1 MRFFN
6 TAGPVNPARHY
17 CLNPL
22 QRIDVDTLLPLIEQQ
37 KYFVLH
43 APRQTGKTTC
53 LLALVEFLNGA
64 GRYRCCYANLE
75 IGQAAR
81 EDVAAAMPALLN
93 EIAERARLI
102 LDDPWPAGRWLTLLR
117 EVGPFGALNGLLT
130 EWSLQDPRP
139 LVLLLDEIDTLV
151 GDTLIA
157 VLRQVRGGYDKRPR
171 AFPQTVILCG
181 VRDVRDYR
189 IHSGTTQAI
198 ITGGSAFNIK
208 AESLWL
214 GNFTADDMA
223 ALYAEHTAAT
233 GQTFTAEALARAWD
247 LSRGQPWLVNAL
259 GYETCFRMP
268 AGRDR
273 SQPITAELLD
283 EAKEALILRRETHLD
298 QLADKLQEARVR
310 RVIEPILAGEATPE
324 LLPPDDV
331 DYVLDLGLVD
341 RIDGQLAIANA
352 MYREIIPRQLTYST
366 TLTISQEPVWYLH
379 PDGRLDDGKLLA
391 GFQDFFREHSEHWL
405 QRFDY
410 QEAGPQLLLQA
421 FLQRIVN
428 GGGRVEREYGL
439 GRGRTDLLVLWR
451 HPGGVQKIVL
461 ELKILRKS
469 RERTLAEGLEQTW
482 QYLDRVGEG
491 VRPSGDFRPERSA
504 LGGENLPPRGKVSRP
519 ADYGVGVL
527 NDPPPHR
534 RITGQTVRAQD

>member
-1 MRFFN
+1 MTVRFFN
-6 TAGPVNPARHY
+6 TAGPINPADHY
-17 CLNPL
+17 CLDPL
-22 QRIDVDTLLPLIEQQ
+22 RRIDLDGLLPLIEQK

-43 APRQTGKTTC
+43 APRQTGKTSC
-53 LLALVEFLNGA
+53 LLALREYLNAGDRYHCVYVNVEIA
-64 GRYRCCYANLE
+64 
-75 IGQAAR
+75 QAAR
-81 EDVAAAMPALLN
+81 EKVKEAM
-93 EIAERARLI
+93 RAI
-102 LDDPWPAGRWLTLLR
+102 LYAGRMQAEVVSPDLAQVAIEPLL
-117 EVGPFGALNGLLT
+117 EQAGEYGALQALFGQ
-130 EWSLQDPRP
+130 WSQASDRP
-139 LVLLLDEIDTLV
+139 LVVLIDEIDALI

-157 VLRQVRGGYDKRPR
+157 VLRQLRAGYADRPAR
-171 AFPQTVILCG
+171 FPQTVILCG

-189 IHSGTTQAI
+189 IHSAATKDI

-208 AESLWL
+208 AESLRL
-214 GNFTADDMA
+214 GNFTAEDMA

-233 GQTFTAEALARAWD
+233 SQTFTPEALARAWD

-259 GYETCFRMP
+259 GYETCFRLP

-273 SQPITAELLD
+273 AQPITAELLD

-298 QLADKLQEARVR
+298 QLADKLREPRVR
-310 RVIEPILAGEATPE
+310 RVIEPILAGETTPE

-331 DYVLDLGLVD
+331 DYLLDLGLVD

-366 TLTISQEPVWYLH
+366 TLTISQQPAWYLR
-379 PDGRLDDGKLLA
+379 PDGRLNDGQLLA
-391 GFQDFFREHSEHWL
+391 GFQEFFREHSEHWL

-410 QEAGPQLLLQA
+410 QEAGPQLLMQA

-439 GRGRTDLLVLWR
+439 GRGRTDLLVIWR
-451 HPGGVQKIVL
+451 YPGGVQRIVL

-469 RERTLAEGLEQTW
+469 RERTLTEGLEQTW

-491 VRPSGDFRPERSA
+491 TGHLVIFDRSGRSWD
-504 LGGENLPPRGKVSRP
+504 EKIYRREETHRGR
-519 ADYGVGVL
+519 
-527 NDPPPHR
+527 H
-534 RITGQTVRAQD
+534 ITVWGC

>member
-6 TAGPVNPARHY
+6 TAGPVNPAAHY
-17 CLNPL
+17 CLDPL
-22 QRIDVDTLLPLIEQQ
+22 RRIDLDMLLPLIEQQ

-43 APRQTGKTTC
+43 APRQTGKTSC
-53 LLALVEFLNGA
+53 LLALREFLNA
-64 GRYRCCYANLE
+64 GDRYRCVYVNVE
-75 IGQAAR
+75 IAQSAR
-81 EDVAAAMPALLN
+81 ENVKDAMRAMLGQCLRQSKPVLGPLVPDEEAVMGLDRWGPHEALSRLL
-93 EIAERARLI
+93 ALWSERA
-102 LDDPWPAGRWLTLLR
+102 
-117 EVGPFGALNGLLT
+117 
-130 EWSLQDPRP
+130 SRP
-139 LVLLLDEIDTLV
+139 LVVLIDEIDALI

-157 VLRQVRGGYDKRPR
+157 VLRQLRAGYADRPAR
-171 AFPQTVILCG
+171 FPQTVILCG

-189 IHSGTTQAI
+189 IHSAATKEI

-208 AESLWL
+208 AKSLRL
-214 GNFTADDMA
+214 GNFSMEDMR

-233 GQTFTAEALARAWD
+233 GQRFTEDALERAWA

-259 GYETCFRMP
+259 GYETCFELP

-273 SQPITAELLD
+273 AQPITAERLD

-298 QLADKLQEARVR
+298 QLADKLREPRVR

-331 DYVLDLGLVD
+331 DYLLDLGLVD

-366 TLTISQEPVWYLH
+366 TLTISQQPAWYLR

-391 GFQDFFREHSEHWL
+391 GFQEFFREHSEHWL

-410 QEAGPQLLLQA
+410 QEAGPQLLMQA
-421 FLQRIVN
+421 FLQRLVN

-451 HPGGVQKIVL
+451 HPGGVQRIVI
-461 ELKILRKS
+461 ELKILRKTL
-469 RERTLAEGLEQTW
+469 ERTWTEGLEQTG

-491 VRPSGDFRPERSA
+491 AGHLVIFDRSDRPWDEKIYRRQETHRGRS
-504 LGGENLPPRGKVSRP
+504 
-519 ADYGVGVL
+519 
-527 NDPPPHR
+527 
-534 RITGQTVRAQD
+534 ITVWGC

>member
-1 MRFFN
+1 MTVRFFN
-6 TAGPVNPARHY
+6 TAGPVNPADHY
-17 CLNPL
+17 CLDPL
-22 QRIDVDTLLPLIEQQ
+22 RRIDLDMLLPLIEQQ

-53 LLALVEFLNGA
+53 LLALREYLNA
-64 GRYRCCYANLE
+64 GDRYRCVYVNVE
-75 IGQAAR
+75 IAQSAR
-81 EDVAAAMPALLN
+81 EDVAAAMRAILAALGDWARDG
-93 EIAERARLI
+93 AEDRYPGAI
-102 LDDPWPAGRWLTLLR
+102 WPAILERH
-117 EVGPFGALNGLLT
+117 GPHQALEAVLSD
-130 EWSLQDPRP
+130 WASASDRP
-139 LVLLLDEIDTLV
+139 LVLLIDEIDALI

-157 VLRQVRGGYDKRPR
+157 VLWQLRAGYSKRPAR
-171 AFPQTVILCG
+171 FPQTVILCG

-189 IHSGTTQAI
+189 IHSAATREI

-208 AESLWL
+208 AKSLRL

-223 ALYAEHTAAT
+223 ALYGEHTAAT
-233 GQTFTAEALARAWD
+233 GQRFTGEALARAWD

-259 GYETCFRMP
+259 GYETCFELP

-273 SQPITAELLD
+273 SRPITAELLD

-298 QLADKLQEARVR
+298 QLADKLREPRVR
-310 RVIEPILAGEATPE
+310 WVIEPILAGEATPE
-324 LLPPDDV
+324 LLPPDDM

-366 TLTISQEPVWYLH
+366 TLTISEQPAWYLR
-379 PDGRLDDGKLLA
+379 PDGRLDDDKLLA
-391 GFQDFFREHSEHWL
+391 GFQEFFREHSEHWL

-421 FLQRIVN
+421 FLQRLVN
-428 GGGRVEREYGL
+428 GGGRIEREYGL

-491 VRPSGDFRPERSA
+491 SGHLVIFDRGDRPWEEKIYRRE
-504 LGGENLPPRGKVSRP
+504 ENHRGR
-519 ADYGVGVL
+519 
-527 NDPPPHR
+527 H
-534 RITGQTVRAQD
+534 ITVWGC

>member
-6 TAGPVNPARHY
+6 TAGPVNPADHY
-17 CLNPL
+17 CLDPL
-22 QRIDVDTLLPLIEQQ
+22 HRIALDTLLPLIEQK

-43 APRQTGKTTC
+43 APRQTGKTSC
-53 LLALVEFLNGA
+53 LLALAAFLNST
-64 GRYRCCYANLE
+64 GRYRCGYANLE

-81 EDVAAAMPALLN
+81 EDVTAAMPALLN
-93 EIAERARLI
+93 EIAERARLM
-102 LDDPWPAGRWLTLLR
+102 LDDAWPAGRWLALLR

-130 EWSLQDPRP
+130 EWSLQDSRP
-139 LVLLLDEIDTLV
+139 LVLLLDEVDTLI

-157 VLRQVRGGYDKRPR
+157 VLRQLRGGYDKRPR

-189 IHSGTTQAI
+189 IHSGSTKEI

-208 AESLWL
+208 AESLRL
-214 GNFTADDMA
+214 GNFTVDDMA
-223 ALYAEHTAAT
+223 ALYAQHTADT
-233 GQTFTAEALARAWD
+233 GQPFTAEALDRAWD

-273 SQPITAELLD
+273 AQPITADWLD

-298 QLADKLQEARVR
+298 QLADKLREPRVR
-310 RVIEPILAGEATPE
+310 RVIEPLLSGEQLQTAASDE
-324 LLPPDDV
+324 DIQ
-331 DYVLDLGLVD
+331 YVRDLGLVD
-341 RIDGQLAIANA
+341 RLDGHLAIANA
-352 MYREIIPRQLTYST
+352 TYREIIPRQLTYVQQ
-366 TLTISQEPVWYLH
+366 LDLEASQQPAWYLR
-379 PDGRLDDGKLLA
+379 PDGRLDKEKLLA

-410 QEAGPQLLLQA
+410 AEAGPQLLLQA
-421 FLQRIVN
+421 FLQRLVN
-428 GGGRVEREYGL
+428 GGGRIEREYGL

-451 HPGGVQKIVL
+451 YPGGVQKIVI

-469 RERTLAEGLEQTW
+469 QERTLAEGLEQTW

-491 VRPSGDFRPERSA
+491 SGHLVIFDRSA
-504 LGGENLPPRGKVSRP
+504 RPWEEKLYRREDTYRGRQ
-519 ADYGVGVL
+519 
-527 NDPPPHR
+527 
-534 RITGQTVRAQD
+534 ITVWGC

>member
-6 TAGPVNPARHY
+6 TAGPVNPALHY
-17 CLNPL
+17 CLDPL
-22 QRIDVDTLLPLIEQQ
+22 RRLELDALLLLIEQQ
-37 KYFVLH
+37 KYFILH
-43 APRQTGKTTC
+43 APRQTGKTSC
-53 LLALVEFLNGA
+53 LLALVEFLNGT
-64 GRYRCCYANLE
+64 GRYRCVYANWE

-81 EDVAAAMPALLN
+81 EDVAAAMPTLLN
-93 EIAERARLI
+93 ELAERARLI
-102 LDDPWPAGRWLTLLR
+102 LDDPWPAGRWPTLLR

-130 EWSLQDPRP
+130 EWSQQDSRP
-139 LVLLLDEIDTLV
+139 LVVLLDEVDALV

-157 VLRQVRGGYDKRPR
+157 VLRQLRGGYDKRPR

-189 IHSGTTQAI
+189 IHSAATQEI
-198 ITGGSAFNIK
+198 ITGGSAFNVK
-208 AESLWL
+208 AESLRL

-233 GQTFTAEALARAWD
+233 GQRFTKDALERAWT

-259 GYETCFRMP
+259 GYETCFRTP
-268 AGRDR
+268 GGRDR
-273 SQPITAELLD
+273 AQPITAEWLD

-298 QLADKLQEARVR
+298 QLADKLSELRVR
-310 RVIEPILAGEATPE
+310 RVIEPILAGETTPE
-324 LLPPDDV
+324 LLPPEDV

-366 TLTISQEPVWYLH
+366 TLTISQEPVWYLR
-379 PDGRLDDGKLLA
+379 PDGRLNDDKLLA
-391 GFQDFFREHSEHWL
+391 GFQEFFREHSKHWL

-410 QEAGPQLLLQA
+410 AEAGPQLLLQA
-421 FLQRIVN
+421 FLQRLVN

-451 HPGGVQKIVL
+451 HSGGVQKIVI
-461 ELKILRKS
+461 ELKILRKTL
-469 RERTLAEGLEQTW
+469 ERTFTEGLEQTG

-491 VRPSGDFRPERSA
+491 AGHLVIFDRSDRHWDEKIYRRTETYQ
-504 LGGENLPPRGKVSRP
+504 G
-519 ADYGVGVL
+519 
-527 NDPPPHR
+527 R
-534 RITGQTVRAQD
+534 RITVWGC